1 MNALIGLAMMASQV
15 ATVVS
20 FCGVQQAQP
29 PTITTIATKTTAMRM
44 VASSSRPQ
52 FHGGFDIGTM
62 DALEERGELE
72 ASLMEQAPVGIL
84 GEEKSNGGRMKKKK
98 KKQANKAKKQKA
110 AAVAR
115 ALRQEGVVKLAS
127 TSARTTLS

>member
-44 VASSSRPQ
+44 AASSSRPQ

-84 GEEKSNGGRMKKKK
+84 GEEKSNGGKMKKKK
-98 KKQANKAKKQKA
+98 QFK
-110 AAVAR
+110 
-115 ALRQEGVVKLAS
+115 
-127 TSARTTLS
+127 T